1 MAPNHSSTQIIQ
13 TEEEFK
19 QFVENFYQD
28 KKKPKSF
35 GICRAELSRIDTK
48 PDLKK
53 VLSVNFPLINFEQN
67 FGSFAVFA
75 TAAKLQTFDGN
86 EVVVDIDAAF
96 VMRAFCLFYPFI
108 IKELESY
115 EDTKQGEVVL
125 QKFKNL
131 CEKFSTDPYSI
142 KTADVLFTD
151 SKIHRHIGKK
161 HQNIQVVFELLRHI
175 SDIYKGENEFYKFQL
190 VAYFDDLQTQSL
202 QVAYAKLHAL
212 SAGLAPLRSLNL
224 DGIFGLLPNLAW
236 CGNKPYELQYLRDN
250 EISLKM
256 EGEFPC
262 IDFIDKFP
270 RYLMQVL
277 PQADNIRILD
287 SAKTRFGA
295 FLGAGYTQMPG
306 ASYVNFNSGALG
318 ACMNE
323 GRISSS
329 VVVGEG
335 TDIGGG
341 ASILGVLSGG
351 NSTPISIGKNC
362 LLGANSVTG
371 ISLGDGCI
379 VDAGATI
386 LAGSVVK
393 IDKDE
398 ALKIAEINKNF
409 AIQDSGLYKGLILSG
424 LHGIHFRMMTQDSC
438 LVAFRSAR
446 AISLNKDLH

>member
-1 MAPNHSSTQIIQ
+1 MSTSHSLISIIR
-13 TEEEFK
+13 TEADFK
-19 QFVENFYQD
+19 QFVEAFYQD
-28 KKKPKSF
+28 KKQPKSF
-35 GICRAELSRIDTK
+35 GIARAEISRLDSK
-48 PDLKK
+48 
-53 VLSVNFPLINFEQN
+53 SVISINFPFLNFMQN

-75 TAAKLQTFDGN
+75 TAAKLQNFENN
-86 EVVVDIDAAF
+86 EVVIDIDAAF
-96 VMRAFCLFYPFI
+96 VFRALCLFYPFI
-108 IKELESY
+108 EKELSIYDE
-115 EDTKQGEVVL
+115 KHAGENTL

-131 CEKFSTDPYSI
+131 CDKFSTDPYSI

-151 SKIHRHIGKK
+151 SKIHRHIGEK
-161 HQNIQVVFELLRHI
+161 HKNIQIIFELLRHV

-190 VAYFDDLQTQSL
+190 VAYFDDLQTKSL
-202 QVAYAKLHAL
+202 QVVYAKLHAL
-212 SAGLAPLRSLNL
+212 SAGFAPLRSLNL

-236 CGNKPYELQYLRDN
+236 SGNKPYELQYLRDN
-250 EISLKM
+250 EVSLKM

-306 ASYVNFNSGALG
+306 ASYVNFNSGTLG

-329 VVVGEG
+329 VIVGEG

-351 NSTPISIGKNC
+351 NTTPISIGKNC

-371 ISLGDGCI
+371 ISLGDSCI
-379 VDAGATI
+379 VDAGTTI

-393 IDKDE
+393 INNEE
-398 ALKIAEINKNF
+398 AQKIKEVNANFEIQSN
-409 AIQDSGLYKGLILSG
+409 GLYKGHMLSG
-424 LHGIHFRMMTQDSC
+424 LNGVHFRFMTQNPC
-438 LVAFRSAR
+438 LIAFRSAR

>member
-1 MAPNHSSTQIIQ
+1 MSPSHSSISIIR
-13 TEEEFK
+13 TEADFK
-19 QFVENFYQD
+19 QFVEAFYQD
-28 KKKPKSF
+28 KKQPKSF
-35 GICRAELSRIDTK
+35 GIARAEISRLDSK
-48 PDLKK
+48 
-53 VLSVNFPLINFEQN
+53 SVISINFPFLNFMQN

-75 TAAKLQTFDGN
+75 TAAKLQNFENN
-86 EVVVDIDAAF
+86 EVVIDTDAAF
-96 VMRAFCLFYPFI
+96 VFRALCLFYPFI
-108 IKELESY
+108 EKELSIYDE
-115 EDTKQGEVVL
+115 KHAGENTL

-131 CEKFSTDPYSI
+131 CDKFSTDPYSI

-151 SKIHRHIGKK
+151 SKIHRHIGEK
-161 HQNIQVVFELLRHI
+161 HKNIQIIFELLRHV

-190 VAYFDDLQTQSL
+190 VAYFDDLQTKSL

-212 SAGLAPLRSLNL
+212 SAGFAPLRSLNL

-236 CGNKPYELQYLRDN
+236 SGNKPYELQYLRDN
-250 EISLKM
+250 EVSLKM

-306 ASYVNFNSGALG
+306 ASYVNFNSGTLG

-329 VVVGEG
+329 VIVGEG

-351 NSTPISIGKNC
+351 NTTPISIGKNC

-371 ISLGDGCI
+371 ISLGDSCI
-379 VDAGATI
+379 VDAGTTI

-393 IDKDE
+393 IDNEE
-398 ALKIAEINKNF
+398 AQKIKEVNAGFEIQSN
-409 AIQDSGLYKGLILSG
+409 GLYKGLMLSG
-424 LHGIHFRMMTQDSC
+424 LNGVHFRFMTQNPC
-438 LVAFRSAR
+438 LIAFRSAR

>member
-1 MAPNHSSTQIIQ
+1 MSPSHSSISIIR
-13 TEEEFK
+13 TEADFK
-19 QFVENFYQD
+19 QFVEAFYQD
-28 KKKPKSF
+28 KKQPKSF
-35 GICRAELSRIDTK
+35 GIARAEISRLDSK
-48 PDLKK
+48 
-53 VLSVNFPLINFEQN
+53 SVISINFPFLNFMQN

-75 TAAKLQTFDGN
+75 TAAKLQNFENN
-86 EVVVDIDAAF
+86 EVVIDIDAAF
-96 VMRAFCLFYPFI
+96 VFRALCLFYPFI
-108 IKELESY
+108 EKELSIYDE
-115 EDTKQGEVVL
+115 KHAGENTL

-131 CEKFSTDPYSI
+131 CDKFSTDPYSI

-151 SKIHRHIGKK
+151 SKIHRHIGEK
-161 HQNIQVVFELLRHI
+161 HKNIQIIFELLRHV

-190 VAYFDDLQTQSL
+190 VAYFDDLQTKSL
-202 QVAYAKLHAL
+202 QVVYAKLHAL
-212 SAGLAPLRSLNL
+212 SAGFAPLRSLNL

-236 CGNKPYELQYLRDN
+236 SGNKPYELQYLRDN
-250 EISLKM
+250 EVSLKM

-306 ASYVNFNSGALG
+306 ASYVNFNSGTLG

-329 VVVGEG
+329 VIVGEG

-351 NSTPISIGKNC
+351 NTTPISIGKNC

-371 ISLGDGCI
+371 ISLGDSCI
-379 VDAGATI
+379 VDAGTTI

-393 IDKDE
+393 IDNEE
-398 ALKIAEINKNF
+398 AQKIKEVNANFEIQSN
-409 AIQDSGLYKGLILSG
+409 GLYKGHMLSG
-424 LHGIHFRMMTQDSC
+424 LNGVHFRFMTQNPC
-438 LVAFRSAR
+438 LIAFRSAR

>member
-1 MAPNHSSTQIIQ
+1 MSPSLSSLSIIR
-13 TEEEFK
+13 TEAEFK
-19 QFVENFYQD
+19 QFVEAFYQD
-28 KKKPKSF
+28 KKQPKSF
-35 GICRAELSRIDTK
+35 GIARAEISRLDSK
-48 PDLKK
+48 
-53 VLSVNFPLINFEQN
+53 SVISINFPFLNFMQN

-75 TAAKLQTFDGN
+75 TAAKLQNFENN

-96 VMRAFCLFYPFI
+96 VFRALCLFYPFI
-108 IKELESY
+108 EKELSIYDE
-115 EDTKQGEVVL
+115 KHAGENTL

-131 CEKFSTDPYSI
+131 CDKFSTDPYSI

-151 SKIHRHIGKK
+151 SKIHRHIGEK
-161 HQNIQVVFELLRHI
+161 HKNIQIIFELLRHV

-190 VAYFDDLQTQSL
+190 VAYFDDLQTKSL

-212 SAGLAPLRSLNL
+212 SAGFAPLRSLNL

-236 CGNKPYELQYLRDN
+236 SGNKPYELQYLRNN
-250 EISLKM
+250 EVSLKM

-306 ASYVNFNSGALG
+306 ASYVNFNSGTLG

-329 VVVGEG
+329 VIVGEG

-351 NSTPISIGKNC
+351 NTTPISIGKNC

-371 ISLGDGCI
+371 ISLGDSCI
-379 VDAGATI
+379 VDAGTTI

-393 IDKDE
+393 IDNEE
-398 ALKIAEINKNF
+398 AQKIKEVNANFEIQSN
-409 AIQDSGLYKGLILSG
+409 GLYKGLMLSG
-424 LHGIHFRMMTQDSC
+424 LNGVHFRFMTQNPC
-438 LVAFRSAR
+438 LIAFRSAR

>member
-1 MAPNHSSTQIIQ
+1 MSPSHSSISIIR
-13 TEEEFK
+13 TEADFK
-19 QFVENFYQD
+19 QFVEAFYQD
-28 KKKPKSF
+28 KKQPKSF
-35 GICRAELSRIDTK
+35 GIARAEISRLDSK
-48 PDLKK
+48 
-53 VLSVNFPLINFEQN
+53 SVISINFPFLNFMQN

-75 TAAKLQTFDGN
+75 TAAKLQNFENN

-96 VMRAFCLFYPFI
+96 VFRALCLFYPFI
-108 IKELESY
+108 EKELSIYDE
-115 EDTKQGEVVL
+115 KHAGENTL

-131 CEKFSTDPYSI
+131 CDKFSTDPYSI

-151 SKIHRHIGKK
+151 SKIHRHIGEK
-161 HQNIQVVFELLRHI
+161 HKNIQIIFELLRHV

-190 VAYFDDLQTQSL
+190 VAYFDDLQTKSL

-212 SAGLAPLRSLNL
+212 SAGFAPLRSLNL

-236 CGNKPYELQYLRDN
+236 SGNKPYELQYLRDN
-250 EISLKM
+250 EVSLKM

-306 ASYVNFNSGALG
+306 ASYVNFNSGTLG

-329 VVVGEG
+329 VIVGEG

-351 NSTPISIGKNC
+351 NTTPISIGKNC

-371 ISLGDGCI
+371 ISLGDSCI
-379 VDAGATI
+379 VDAGTTI

-393 IDKDE
+393 IDNEE
-398 ALKIAEINKNF
+398 AQKIKEVNANFEIQSN
-409 AIQDSGLYKGLILSG
+409 GLYKGLMLSG
-424 LHGIHFRMMTQDSC
+424 LNGVHFRFMTQNPC
-438 LVAFRSAR
+438 LIAFRSAR

>member
-1 MAPNHSSTQIIQ
+1 MESQQSLISIIK
-13 TEEEFK
+13 TEEEFSR
-19 QFVENFYQD
+19 FVENFYQD

-35 GICRAELSRIDTK
+35 GICRAELSHINSK
-48 PDLKK
+48 Q
-53 VLSVNFPLINFEQN
+53 VLSVNFPVLNFEQN

-75 TAAKLQTFDGN
+75 IAAKLQQFDNN
-86 EVVVDIDAAF
+86 EIIVDIDAAF

-108 IKELESY
+108 VKELELY
-115 EDTKQGEVVL
+115 KEKDGEVVL

-131 CEKFSTDPYSI
+131 CEKFSTDHYSI

-151 SKIHRHIGKK
+151 NKVHRYIGTK
-161 HQNIQVVFELLRHI
+161 HKNIQIVFELLRHI

-202 QVAYAKLHAL
+202 HVAYAKLHAL

-236 CGNKPYELQYLRDN
+236 SGNKPYELQYLRDN

-306 ASYVNFNSGALG
+306 ASYVNFNSGTLG

-329 VVVGEG
+329 VIIGDG

-351 NSTPISIGKNC
+351 NTIPISIGRNC

-379 VDAGATI
+379 VDAGTTI
-386 LAGSVVK
+386 LSGSIVK
-393 IDKDE
+393 IDKSE
-398 ALKIAEINKNF
+398 ALKIAEINKDF
-409 AIQDSGLYKGLILSG
+409 VIQDSGLYKGRILSG
-424 LHGIHFRMMTQDSC
+424 LHGVHFRLMTQDSC
-438 LVAFRSAR
+438 LVAFRSSR
-446 AISLNKDLH
+446 SIGLNKDLH

>member
-1 MAPNHSSTQIIQ
+1 MSPSHSSISIIR
-13 TEEEFK
+13 TEADFK
-19 QFVENFYQD
+19 QFVEAFYQD
-28 KKKPKSF
+28 KKQPKSF
-35 GICRAELSRIDTK
+35 GIARAEISRLDSK
-48 PDLKK
+48 
-53 VLSVNFPLINFEQN
+53 SVISINFPFLNFMQN

-75 TAAKLQTFDGN
+75 TAAKLQNFENN
-86 EVVVDIDAAF
+86 EVVIDIDAAF
-96 VMRAFCLFYPFI
+96 VFRALCLFYPFI
-108 IKELESY
+108 EKELSFYDE
-115 EDTKQGEVVL
+115 KHAGENTL

-131 CEKFSTDPYSI
+131 CDKFSTDPYSI

-151 SKIHRHIGKK
+151 SKIHRHIGEK
-161 HQNIQVVFELLRHI
+161 HKNIQIIFELLRHV

-190 VAYFDDLQTQSL
+190 VAYFDDLQTKSL

-212 SAGLAPLRSLNL
+212 SAGFAPLRSLNL

-236 CGNKPYELQYLRDN
+236 SGNKPYELQYLRDN
-250 EISLKM
+250 EVSLKM

-306 ASYVNFNSGALG
+306 ASYVNFNSGTLG

-329 VVVGEG
+329 VIVGEG

-351 NSTPISIGKNC
+351 NTTPISIGKNC

-371 ISLGDGCI
+371 ISLGDSCI
-379 VDAGATI
+379 VDAGTTI

-393 IDKDE
+393 INNEE
-398 ALKIAEINKNF
+398 AQKIKEVNANFEIQSN
-409 AIQDSGLYKGLILSG
+409 GLYKGHMLSG
-424 LHGIHFRMMTQDSC
+424 LNGVHFRFMTQNPC
-438 LVAFRSAR
+438 LIAFRSAR

>member
-1 MAPNHSSTQIIQ
+1 MSPSHSSISIIR
-13 TEEEFK
+13 TEADFK
-19 QFVENFYQD
+19 QFVEAFYQD
-28 KKKPKSF
+28 KKQPKSF
-35 GICRAELSRIDTK
+35 GIARAEISRLDSK
-48 PDLKK
+48 
-53 VLSVNFPLINFEQN
+53 SVISINFPFLNFMQN

-75 TAAKLQTFDGN
+75 TAAKLQNFENN
-86 EVVVDIDAAF
+86 EVVIDIDAAF
-96 VMRAFCLFYPFI
+96 VFRALCLFYPFI
-108 IKELESY
+108 EKELSIYDE
-115 EDTKQGEVVL
+115 KHAGENTL

-131 CEKFSTDPYSI
+131 CDKFSTDPYSI

-151 SKIHRHIGKK
+151 SKIHRHIGEK
-161 HQNIQVVFELLRHI
+161 HKNIQIIFELLRHV

-190 VAYFDDLQTQSL
+190 VAYFDDLQTNSL

-212 SAGLAPLRSLNL
+212 SAGFAPLRSLNL

-236 CGNKPYELQYLRDN
+236 SGNKPYELQYLRDN
-250 EISLKM
+250 EVSLKM

-306 ASYVNFNSGALG
+306 ASYVNFNSGTLG

-329 VVVGEG
+329 VIVGEG

-351 NSTPISIGKNC
+351 NTTPISIGKNC

-371 ISLGDGCI
+371 ISLGDSCI
-379 VDAGATI
+379 VDAGTTI

-393 IDKDE
+393 INNEE
-398 ALKIAEINKNF
+398 AQKIKEVNANFEIQSNGPV
-409 AIQDSGLYKGLILSG
+409 SYTHLTLP
-424 LHGIHFRMMTQDSC
+424 TT
-438 LVAFRSAR
+438 
-446 AISLNKDLH
+446 

>member
-1 MAPNHSSTQIIQ
+1 MSPSHSSISIIR
-13 TEEEFK
+13 TEADFK
-19 QFVENFYQD
+19 QFVEAFYQD
-28 KKKPKSF
+28 KKQPKSF
-35 GICRAELSRIDTK
+35 GIARAEISRLDSK
-48 PDLKK
+48 
-53 VLSVNFPLINFEQN
+53 SVISINFPFLNFMQN

-75 TAAKLQTFDGN
+75 TAAKLQNFENN
-86 EVVVDIDAAF
+86 EVVIDIDAAF
-96 VMRAFCLFYPFI
+96 VFRALCLFYPFI
-108 IKELESY
+108 EKDLSIYDEKHA
-115 EDTKQGEVVL
+115 GENTL

-131 CEKFSTDPYSI
+131 CDKFSTDPYSI

-151 SKIHRHIGKK
+151 SKIHRHIGEK
-161 HQNIQVVFELLRHI
+161 HKNIQIIFELLRHV

-190 VAYFDDLQTQSL
+190 VAYFDDLQTKSL

-212 SAGLAPLRSLNL
+212 SAGFAPLRSLNL

-236 CGNKPYELQYLRDN
+236 SGNKPYELQYLRDN
-250 EISLKM
+250 EVSLKM

-306 ASYVNFNSGALG
+306 ASYVNFNSGTLG

-329 VVVGEG
+329 VIVGEG

-351 NSTPISIGKNC
+351 NTTPISIGKNC

-371 ISLGDGCI
+371 ISLGDNCI
-379 VDAGATI
+379 VDAGTTI

-393 IDKDE
+393 INNEE
-398 ALKIAEINKNF
+398 AQKIKEVNANFEIQSN
-409 AIQDSGLYKGLILSG
+409 GLYKGHMLSG
-424 LHGIHFRMMTQDSC
+424 LNGVHFRFMTQNPC
-438 LVAFRSAR
+438 LIAFRSAR

>member
-1 MAPNHSSTQIIQ
+1 MSPSHSLISIIR
-13 TEEEFK
+13 TEADFK
-19 QFVENFYQD
+19 QFVEAFYQD
-28 KKKPKSF
+28 KKQPKSF
-35 GICRAELSRIDTK
+35 GIARAEISRLDSK
-48 PDLKK
+48 
-53 VLSVNFPLINFEQN
+53 SVISINFPFLNFMQN

-75 TAAKLQTFDGN
+75 TAAKLQNFENN
-86 EVVVDIDAAF
+86 EVVIDIDAAF
-96 VMRAFCLFYPFI
+96 VFRALCLFYPFI
-108 IKELESY
+108 EKELSFYDE
-115 EDTKQGEVVL
+115 KHAGENTL

-131 CEKFSTDPYSI
+131 CDKFSTDPYSI

-151 SKIHRHIGKK
+151 SKIHRHIGEK
-161 HQNIQVVFELLRHI
+161 HKNIQIIFELLRHV

-190 VAYFDDLQTQSL
+190 VAYFDDLQTKSL
-202 QVAYAKLHAL
+202 QVVYAKLHAL
-212 SAGLAPLRSLNL
+212 SAGFAPLRSLNL

-236 CGNKPYELQYLRDN
+236 SGNKPYELQYLRNN
-250 EISLKM
+250 EVSLKM

-306 ASYVNFNSGALG
+306 ASYVNFNSGTLG

-329 VVVGEG
+329 VIVGEG

-351 NSTPISIGKNC
+351 NTTPISIGKNC

-371 ISLGDGCI
+371 ISLGDSCI
-379 VDAGATI
+379 VDAGTTI

-393 IDKDE
+393 IDNEE
-398 ALKIAEINKNF
+398 AQKIKEVNANFEIQSN
-409 AIQDSGLYKGLILSG
+409 GLYKGLMLSG
-424 LHGIHFRMMTQDSC
+424 LNGVHFRFMTQNPC
-438 LVAFRSAR
+438 LIAFRSAR

>member
-1 MAPNHSSTQIIQ
+1 MLAKHSSLSIIQ
-13 TEEEFK
+13 TKEDFNL
-19 QFVENFYQD
+19 FVETFYKD

-35 GICRAELSRIDTK
+35 GISRSELSHYDSKHVI
-48 PDLKK
+48 
-53 VLSVNFPLINFEQN
+53 SVNFPVLNFEQN

-75 TAAKLQTFDGN
+75 TAAKLQHFNNN
-86 EVVVDIDAAF
+86 EIVVDIDAAF
-96 VMRAFCLFYPFI
+96 VFRALCLFYPFI
-108 IKELESY
+108 VDELSSY
-115 EDTKQGEVVL
+115 EKQQEGENTL

-151 SKIHRHIGKK
+151 SRIHKYIGRK
-161 HQNIQVVFELLRHI
+161 HKNIQVVFELLRHI

-190 VAYFDDLQTQSL
+190 VAYFEDLQTQSL
-202 QVAYAKLHAL
+202 QVTYAKLHAL
-212 SAGLAPLRSLNL
+212 SAGFAPLRSLNL

-236 CGNKPYELQYLRDN
+236 SGNKPYELQYLRDN

-256 EGEFPC
+256 EGEFPN

-306 ASYVNFNSGALG
+306 ASYVNFNSGSLG

-329 VVVGEG
+329 VIVGEG

-351 NSTPISIGKNC
+351 NTTPISIGKNC

-393 IDKDE
+393 IEKSE
-398 ALKIAEINKNF
+398 ALKLAEINKDF
-409 AIQDSGLYKGLILSG
+409 ALQDNGLYKGAMLSG
-424 LHGIHFRMMTQDSC
+424 LHGLHFRIMTQDSC
-438 LVAFRSAR
+438 LVAFRSVR
-446 AISLNKDLH
+446 SVNLNKALH

>member
-1 MAPNHSSTQIIQ
+1 MSPSHSSISIIR
-13 TEEEFK
+13 TEADFK
-19 QFVENFYQD
+19 QFVEAFYQD
-28 KKKPKSF
+28 KKQPKSF
-35 GICRAELSRIDTK
+35 GIARAEISRLDSK
-48 PDLKK
+48 
-53 VLSVNFPLINFEQN
+53 SVISINFPFLNFMQN

-75 TAAKLQTFDGN
+75 TAAKLQNFENN

-96 VMRAFCLFYPFI
+96 VFRALCLFYPFI
-108 IKELESY
+108 EKEISIYDE
-115 EDTKQGEVVL
+115 KHAGENTL

-131 CEKFSTDPYSI
+131 CDKFSTDPYSI

-151 SKIHRHIGKK
+151 SKIHRHIGEK
-161 HQNIQVVFELLRHI
+161 HKNIQIIFELLRHV

-190 VAYFDDLQTQSL
+190 VAYFDDLQTKSL

-212 SAGLAPLRSLNL
+212 SAGFAPLRSLNL

-236 CGNKPYELQYLRDN
+236 SGNKPYELQYLRNN
-250 EISLKM
+250 EVSLKM

-306 ASYVNFNSGALG
+306 ASYVNFNSGTLG

-329 VVVGEG
+329 VIVGEG

-351 NSTPISIGKNC
+351 NTTPISIGKNC

-371 ISLGDGCI
+371 ISLGDSCI
-379 VDAGATI
+379 VDAGTTI

-393 IDKDE
+393 IDNEE
-398 ALKIAEINKNF
+398 AQKIKEVNANFEIQSN
-409 AIQDSGLYKGLILSG
+409 GLYKGLMLSG
-424 LHGIHFRMMTQDSC
+424 LNGVHFRFMTQNPC
-438 LVAFRSAR
+438 LIAFRSAR

>member
-1 MAPNHSSTQIIQ
+1 MSTSHSLISIIR
-13 TEEEFK
+13 TEADFK
-19 QFVENFYQD
+19 QFVEAFYQD
-28 KKKPKSF
+28 KKQPKSF
-35 GICRAELSRIDTK
+35 GIARAEISRLDSK
-48 PDLKK
+48 
-53 VLSVNFPLINFEQN
+53 SVISINFPFLNFMQN

-75 TAAKLQTFDGN
+75 TAAKLQNFENN

-96 VMRAFCLFYPFI
+96 VFRALCLFYPFI
-108 IKELESY
+108 EKELSIYDE
-115 EDTKQGEVVL
+115 KHAGENTL

-131 CEKFSTDPYSI
+131 CDKFSTDPYSI

-151 SKIHRHIGKK
+151 SKIHRHIGEK
-161 HQNIQVVFELLRHI
+161 HKNIQIIFELLRHV

-190 VAYFDDLQTQSL
+190 VAYFDDLQTKSL

-212 SAGLAPLRSLNL
+212 SAGFAPLRSLNL

-236 CGNKPYELQYLRDN
+236 SGNKPYELQYLRDN
-250 EISLKM
+250 EVSLKM

-306 ASYVNFNSGALG
+306 ASYVNFNSGTLG

-329 VVVGEG
+329 VIVGEG

-351 NSTPISIGKNC
+351 NTTPISIGKNC

-371 ISLGDGCI
+371 ISLGDSCI
-379 VDAGATI
+379 VDAGTTI

-393 IDKDE
+393 IDNEE
-398 ALKIAEINKNF
+398 AQKIKEVNANFEIQSN
-409 AIQDSGLYKGLILSG
+409 GLYKGLMLSG
-424 LHGIHFRMMTQDSC
+424 LNGVHFRFMTQNPC
-438 LVAFRSAR
+438 LIAFRSAR

>member
-1 MAPNHSSTQIIQ
+1 MSPSHSSISIIR
-13 TEEEFK
+13 TEADFK
-19 QFVENFYQD
+19 QFVEAFYQD
-28 KKKPKSF
+28 KKQPKSF
-35 GICRAELSRIDTK
+35 GIARAEISRLDSK
-48 PDLKK
+48 
-53 VLSVNFPLINFEQN
+53 SVISINFPFLNFMQN

-75 TAAKLQTFDGN
+75 TAAKLQNFENN
-86 EVVVDIDAAF
+86 EVVIDIDAAF
-96 VMRAFCLFYPFI
+96 VFRALCLFYPFI
-108 IKELESY
+108 EKELSIYDE
-115 EDTKQGEVVL
+115 KHAGENTL

-131 CEKFSTDPYSI
+131 CDKFSTDPYSI

-151 SKIHRHIGKK
+151 SKIHRHIGEK
-161 HQNIQVVFELLRHI
+161 HKNIQIIFELLRHV

-190 VAYFDDLQTQSL
+190 VAYFDDLQTKSL

-212 SAGLAPLRSLNL
+212 SAGFAPLRSLNL

-236 CGNKPYELQYLRDN
+236 SGNKPYELQYLRDN
-250 EISLKM
+250 EVSLKM

-306 ASYVNFNSGALG
+306 ASYVNFNSGTLG

-329 VVVGEG
+329 VIVGEG

-351 NSTPISIGKNC
+351 NTTPISIGKNC

-371 ISLGDGCI
+371 ISLGDSCI
-379 VDAGATI
+379 VDAGTTI

-393 IDKDE
+393 INNEE
-398 ALKIAEINKNF
+398 AQKIKEVNANFEIQSN
-409 AIQDSGLYKGLILSG
+409 GLYKGHMLSG
-424 LHGIHFRMMTQDSC
+424 LNGVHFRFMTQNPC
-438 LVAFRSAR
+438 LIAFRSAG

>member
-1 MAPNHSSTQIIQ
+1 MSPSHSSISIIR
-13 TEEEFK
+13 TEADFK
-19 QFVENFYQD
+19 QFVEAFYQD
-28 KKKPKSF
+28 KKQPKSF
-35 GICRAELSRIDTK
+35 GIARAELSRLDSKNVI
-48 PDLKK
+48 
-53 VLSVNFPLINFEQN
+53 SINFPFLNFMQN

-75 TAAKLQTFDGN
+75 TAAKLQNFENN

-96 VMRAFCLFYPFI
+96 VFRALCLFYPFI
-108 IKELESY
+108 EKELSIYDE
-115 EDTKQGEVVL
+115 KHAGENTL
-125 QKFKNL
+125 QKFKNF
-131 CEKFSTDPYSI
+131 CDKFSTDPYSI

-151 SKIHRHIGKK
+151 SKIHRHIGEK
-161 HQNIQVVFELLRHI
+161 HKNIQIIFELLRHV

-190 VAYFDDLQTQSL
+190 VAYFDDLQTNSL

-212 SAGLAPLRSLNL
+212 SAGFAPLRSLNL

-236 CGNKPYELQYLRDN
+236 SGNKPYELQYLRDN
-250 EISLKM
+250 EVSLKM

-306 ASYVNFNSGALG
+306 ASYVNFNSGTLG

-329 VVVGEG
+329 VIVGEG

-351 NSTPISIGKNC
+351 NTTPISIGKNC

-371 ISLGDGCI
+371 ISLGDSCI
-379 VDAGATI
+379 VDAGTTI

-393 IDKDE
+393 INNEE
-398 ALKIAEINKNF
+398 AQKIKEVNANFEIQSN
-409 AIQDSGLYKGLILSG
+409 GLYKGLMLSG
-424 LHGIHFRMMTQDSC
+424 LNGVHFRFMTQNPC
-438 LVAFRSAR
+438 LIAFRSAR

>member
-1 MAPNHSSTQIIQ
+1 MSTSHSLISIIR
-13 TEEEFK
+13 TEADFK
-19 QFVENFYQD
+19 QFVEAFYQD
-28 KKKPKSF
+28 EKQPKSF
-35 GICRAELSRIDTK
+35 GIARAEISRLDSK
-48 PDLKK
+48 
-53 VLSVNFPLINFEQN
+53 SVISINFPFLNFMQN

-75 TAAKLQTFDGN
+75 TAAKLQNFENN

-96 VMRAFCLFYPFI
+96 VFRALCLFYPFI
-108 IKELESY
+108 EKELSIYDE
-115 EDTKQGEVVL
+115 KHAGENTL

-131 CEKFSTDPYSI
+131 CDKFSTDPYSI

-151 SKIHRHIGKK
+151 SKIHRHIGEK
-161 HQNIQVVFELLRHI
+161 HKNIQIIFELLRHV

-190 VAYFDDLQTQSL
+190 VAYFDDLQTKSL

-212 SAGLAPLRSLNL
+212 SAGFAPLRSLNL

-236 CGNKPYELQYLRDN
+236 SGNKPYELQYLRDN
-250 EISLKM
+250 EVSLKM

-306 ASYVNFNSGALG
+306 ASYVNFNSGTLG

-329 VVVGEG
+329 VIVGEG

-351 NSTPISIGKNC
+351 NTTPISIGKNC

-371 ISLGDGCI
+371 ISLGDSCI
-379 VDAGATI
+379 VDAGTTI

-393 IDKDE
+393 IDNEE
-398 ALKIAEINKNF
+398 AQKIKEVNANFEIQNN
-409 AIQDSGLYKGLILSG
+409 GLYKGHMLSG
-424 LHGIHFRMMTQDSC
+424 LNGVHFRFMTQNPC
-438 LVAFRSAR
+438 LIAFRSAR

>member
-1 MAPNHSSTQIIQ
+1 MSPSHSLISIIR
-13 TEEEFK
+13 TEADFK
-19 QFVENFYQD
+19 QFVEAFYQD
-28 KKKPKSF
+28 KKQPKSF
-35 GICRAELSRIDTK
+35 
-48 PDLKK
+48 
-53 VLSVNFPLINFEQN
+53 VNFMQN

-75 TAAKLQTFDGN
+75 TAAKLQNFENN
-86 EVVVDIDAAF
+86 EVVIDIDAAF
-96 VMRAFCLFYPFI
+96 VFRALCLFYPFI
-108 IKELESY
+108 EKELSFYDE
-115 EDTKQGEVVL
+115 KHAGENTL

-131 CEKFSTDPYSI
+131 CDKFSTDPYSI

-151 SKIHRHIGKK
+151 SKIHRHIGEK
-161 HQNIQVVFELLRHI
+161 HKNIQIIFELLRHV

-190 VAYFDDLQTQSL
+190 VAYFDDLQTNSL

-212 SAGLAPLRSLNL
+212 SAGFAPLRSLNL

-236 CGNKPYELQYLRDN
+236 SGNKPYELQYLRNN
-250 EISLKM
+250 EVSLKM

-306 ASYVNFNSGALG
+306 ASYVNFNSGTLG

-329 VVVGEG
+329 VIVGEG

-341 ASILGVLSGG
+341 ASILGVLSGR
-351 NSTPISIGKNC
+351 NTTPISIGKNC

-371 ISLGDGCI
+371 ISLGDSCI
-379 VDAGATI
+379 VDAGTTI

-393 IDKDE
+393 INNEE
-398 ALKIAEINKNF
+398 AQKIKEVNANFEIQSN
-409 AIQDSGLYKGLILSG
+409 GLYKGLMLSG
-424 LHGIHFRMMTQDSC
+424 LNGVHFRFMTQNPC
-438 LVAFRSAR
+438 LIAFRSAR

>member
-1 MAPNHSSTQIIQ
+1 MSPSHSSISIIR
-13 TEEEFK
+13 TEADFK
-19 QFVENFYQD
+19 QFVEAFYQD
-28 KKKPKSF
+28 KKQPKSF
-35 GICRAELSRIDTK
+35 GIARAEISRLDSK
-48 PDLKK
+48 
-53 VLSVNFPLINFEQN
+53 SVISINFPFLNFMQN

-75 TAAKLQTFDGN
+75 TAAKLQNFENN

-96 VMRAFCLFYPFI
+96 VFRALCLFYPFI
-108 IKELESY
+108 EKELSIYDE
-115 EDTKQGEVVL
+115 KHAGENTL

-131 CEKFSTDPYSI
+131 CDKFSTDPYSI

-151 SKIHRHIGKK
+151 SKIHRHIGEK
-161 HQNIQVVFELLRHI
+161 HKNIQIIFELLRHV

-190 VAYFDDLQTQSL
+190 VAYFDDLQTKSL

-212 SAGLAPLRSLNL
+212 SAGFAPLRSLNL

-236 CGNKPYELQYLRDN
+236 SGNKPYELQYLRNN
-250 EISLKM
+250 EVSLKM
-256 EGEFPC
+256 ESEFPC

-306 ASYVNFNSGALG
+306 ASYVNFNSGTLG

-329 VVVGEG
+329 VIVGEG

-351 NSTPISIGKNC
+351 NTTPISIGKNC

-371 ISLGDGCI
+371 ISLGDSCI
-379 VDAGATI
+379 VDAGTTI

-393 IDKDE
+393 IDNEE
-398 ALKIAEINKNF
+398 AQKIKEVNANFEIQSN
-409 AIQDSGLYKGLILSG
+409 GLYKGLMLSG
-424 LHGIHFRMMTQDSC
+424 LNGVHFRFMTQNPC
-438 LVAFRSAR
+438 LIAFRSAR

>member
-1 MAPNHSSTQIIQ
+1 MSPHHASIPIIQ
-13 TEEEFK
+13 TGEEFK
-19 QFVENFYQD
+19 YFVESFYQD

-35 GICRAELSRIDTK
+35 GICRAELSRSVSK
-48 PDLKK
+48 Q
-53 VLSVNFPLINFEQN
+53 VLSVNFPVLNFEQS

-75 TAAKLQTFDGN
+75 TAARLQQIEGN
-86 EVVVDIDAAF
+86 ELIVDINAAF
-96 VMRAFCLFYPFI
+96 VFRAFCLFYPFI
-108 IKELESY
+108 VEELELY
-115 EDTKQGEVVL
+115 EAKESEEIL
-125 QKFKNL
+125 QNFKNL

-151 SKIHRHIGKK
+151 SKVHKHIGTK
-161 HQNIQVVFELLRHI
+161 HKNIQVVFELLRHI

-190 VAYFDDLQTQSL
+190 VAYFDDTQTQSL

-212 SAGLAPLRSLNL
+212 SAGFAPLRSLNL

-236 CGNKPYELQYLRDN
+236 SGNKPYELQYLRDN

-256 EGEFPC
+256 EGEFPN

-306 ASYVNFNSGALG
+306 ASYVNFNSGSLG

-329 VVVGEG
+329 VIVGEG

-351 NSTPISIGKNC
+351 NTTPISIGKNC
-362 LLGANSVTG
+362 LLGANSITG

-379 VDAGATI
+379 VDAGTTI

-393 IDKDE
+393 IAKDE
-398 ALKIAEINKNF
+398 ALKIAEVNKDF
-409 AIQDSGLYKGLILSG
+409 AVQDGGLYKGVMLSG
-424 LHGIHFRMMTQDSC
+424 LHGVHFRVMTQDSC
-438 LVAFRSAR
+438 LVAFRSSR
-446 AISLNKDLH
+446 TVNLNKALH

>member
-1 MAPNHSSTQIIQ
+1 MSPSHSSISIIR
-13 TEEEFK
+13 TEADFK
-19 QFVENFYQD
+19 QFVEAFYQD
-28 KKKPKSF
+28 KKQPKSF
-35 GICRAELSRIDTK
+35 GIARAEISRLDSK
-48 PDLKK
+48 
-53 VLSVNFPLINFEQN
+53 SVISINFPFLNFMQN

-75 TAAKLQTFDGN
+75 TAAKLQNFENN
-86 EVVVDIDAAF
+86 EVVIDIDAAF
-96 VMRAFCLFYPFI
+96 VFRALCLFYPFI
-108 IKELESY
+108 EKELSIYDE
-115 EDTKQGEVVL
+115 KHAGENTL

-131 CEKFSTDPYSI
+131 CDKFSTDPYSI

-151 SKIHRHIGKK
+151 SKIHRHIGEK
-161 HQNIQVVFELLRHI
+161 HKNIQIIFELLRHV

-190 VAYFDDLQTQSL
+190 VAYFDDLQTKSL

-212 SAGLAPLRSLNL
+212 SAGFAPLRSLNL

-236 CGNKPYELQYLRDN
+236 SGNKPYELQYLRDN
-250 EISLKM
+250 EVSLKM

-306 ASYVNFNSGALG
+306 ASYVNFNSGTLG

-329 VVVGEG
+329 VIVGEG

-351 NSTPISIGKNC
+351 NTTPISIGKNC

-371 ISLGDGCI
+371 ISLGDSCI
-379 VDAGATI
+379 VDAGTTI

-393 IDKDE
+393 INNEE
-398 ALKIAEINKNF
+398 AQKIKEVNANFEIQSN
-409 AIQDSGLYKGLILSG
+409 GLYKGLMLSG
-424 LHGIHFRMMTQDSC
+424 LNGVHFRFMTQNPC
-438 LVAFRSAR
+438 LIAFRSAR

>member
-1 MAPNHSSTQIIQ
+1 MSPSHSSISIIR
-13 TEEEFK
+13 TEADFK
-19 QFVENFYQD
+19 QFVEAFYQD
-28 KKKPKSF
+28 KKQPKSF
-35 GICRAELSRIDTK
+35 GIARAEISRLDSK
-48 PDLKK
+48 
-53 VLSVNFPLINFEQN
+53 SVISINFPFLNFMQN

-75 TAAKLQTFDGN
+75 TAAKLQNFENN
-86 EVVVDIDAAF
+86 EVVIDIDAAF
-96 VMRAFCLFYPFI
+96 VFRALCLFYPFI
-108 IKELESY
+108 EKELSIYDE
-115 EDTKQGEVVL
+115 KHAGENTL

-131 CEKFSTDPYSI
+131 CDKFSTDPYSI

-151 SKIHRHIGKK
+151 SKIHRHIGEK
-161 HQNIQVVFELLRHI
+161 HKNIQIIFELLRHV

-190 VAYFDDLQTQSL
+190 VAYFDDLQTKSL

-212 SAGLAPLRSLNL
+212 SAGFAPLRSLNL

-236 CGNKPYELQYLRDN
+236 SGNKPYELQYLRDN
-250 EISLKM
+250 EVSLKM

-306 ASYVNFNSGALG
+306 ASYVNFNSGTLG

-329 VVVGEG
+329 VIVGEG

-351 NSTPISIGKNC
+351 NTTPISIGKNC

-371 ISLGDGCI
+371 ISLGDSCI
-379 VDAGATI
+379 VDAGTTI

-393 IDKDE
+393 INNEE
-398 ALKIAEINKNF
+398 AQKIKEVNANFEIQSN
-409 AIQDSGLYKGLILSG
+409 GLYKGHMLSG
-424 LHGIHFRMMTQDSC
+424 LNGVHFRFMTQNPC
-438 LVAFRSAR
+438 LIAFRSAR

>member
-1 MAPNHSSTQIIQ
+1 MSPSHSSISIIR
-13 TEEEFK
+13 TEADFK
-19 QFVENFYQD
+19 QFVEAFYQD
-28 KKKPKSF
+28 KKQPKSF
-35 GICRAELSRIDTK
+35 GIARAEISRLDSKSVI
-48 PDLKK
+48 
-53 VLSVNFPLINFEQN
+53 SVNFPFLNFMQN

-75 TAAKLQTFDGN
+75 TAAKLQNFENN
-86 EVVVDIDAAF
+86 EVVIDIDAAF
-96 VMRAFCLFYPFI
+96 VFRALCLFYPFI
-108 IKELESY
+108 EKELSIYDE
-115 EDTKQGEVVL
+115 KHAGENTL

-131 CEKFSTDPYSI
+131 CDKFSTDPYSI

-151 SKIHRHIGKK
+151 SKIHRHIGEK
-161 HQNIQVVFELLRHI
+161 HKNIQIIFELLRHV

-190 VAYFDDLQTQSL
+190 VAYFDDLQTKSL

-212 SAGLAPLRSLNL
+212 SAGFAPLRSLNL

-236 CGNKPYELQYLRDN
+236 SGNKPYELQYLRDN
-250 EISLKM
+250 EVSLKM

-306 ASYVNFNSGALG
+306 ASYVNFNSGTLG

-329 VVVGEG
+329 VIVGEG

-351 NSTPISIGKNC
+351 NTTPISIGKNC

-371 ISLGDGCI
+371 ISLGDSCI
-379 VDAGATI
+379 VDAGTTI

-393 IDKDE
+393 INNEE
-398 ALKIAEINKNF
+398 AQKIKEVNANFEIQSN
-409 AIQDSGLYKGLILSG
+409 GLYKGLMLSG
-424 LHGIHFRMMTQDSC
+424 LNGVHFRFMTQNPC
-438 LVAFRSAR
+438 LIAFRSAR

>member
-1 MAPNHSSTQIIQ
+1 MSPSHSLISIIR
-13 TEEEFK
+13 TEADFK
-19 QFVENFYQD
+19 QFVEAFYQD
-28 KKKPKSF
+28 KKQPKSF
-35 GICRAELSRIDTK
+35 GIARAEISRLDSK
-48 PDLKK
+48 
-53 VLSVNFPLINFEQN
+53 SVISINFPFLNFMQN

-75 TAAKLQTFDGN
+75 TAAKLQNFENN
-86 EVVVDIDAAF
+86 EVVIDIDAAF
-96 VMRAFCLFYPFI
+96 VFRALCLFYPFI
-108 IKELESY
+108 EKELSIYDE
-115 EDTKQGEVVL
+115 KHAGENTL

-131 CEKFSTDPYSI
+131 CDKFSTDPYSI

-151 SKIHRHIGKK
+151 SKIHRHIGEK
-161 HQNIQVVFELLRHI
+161 HKNIQIIFELLRHV

-190 VAYFDDLQTQSL
+190 VAYFDDLQTKSL
-202 QVAYAKLHAL
+202 QVVYAKLHAL
-212 SAGLAPLRSLNL
+212 SAGFAPLRSLNL

-236 CGNKPYELQYLRDN
+236 SGNKPYELQYLRNN
-250 EISLKM
+250 EVSLKM

-306 ASYVNFNSGALG
+306 ASYVNFNSGTLG

-329 VVVGEG
+329 VIVGEG

-351 NSTPISIGKNC
+351 NTTPISIGKNC

-371 ISLGDGCI
+371 ISLGDSCI
-379 VDAGATI
+379 VDAGTTI

-393 IDKDE
+393 IDNEE
-398 ALKIAEINKNF
+398 AQKIKEVNANFEIQSN
-409 AIQDSGLYKGLILSG
+409 GLYKGHMLSG
-424 LHGIHFRMMTQDSC
+424 LNGVHFRFMTQNPC
-438 LVAFRSAR
+438 LIAFRSAR

>member
-1 MAPNHSSTQIIQ
+1 MAPHYSSISIIQ

-19 QFVENFYQD
+19 HFVDEFYQD

-35 GICRAELSRIDTK
+35 GVCRAELSRIESN
-48 PDLKK
+48 K
-53 VLSVNFPLINFEQN
+53 VVSVNFPLLNFEQN

-75 TAAKLQTFDGN
+75 TAARLQSFESN
-86 EVVVDIDAAF
+86 EIVVDIDSAF
-96 VMRAFCLFYPFI
+96 VLRALCLFYPFI
-108 IKELESY
+108 TKELIAY
-115 EDTKQGEVVL
+115 EPIDRGETIL
-125 QKFKNL
+125 HGFKNL

-151 SKIHRHIGKK
+151 SAIHQYIGAK
-161 HQNIQVVFELLRHI
+161 HKNIQVVFELLRHI
-175 SDIYKGENEFYKFQL
+175 SSIYKGENECYKFQL

-212 SAGLAPLRSLNL
+212 SAGLTPLRSLNL

-236 CGNKPYELQYLRDN
+236 SGNKPYELQYLRDN

-277 PQADNIRILD
+277 PQVDNIRILD
-287 SAKTRFGA
+287 SSKTRFGA

-351 NSTPISIGKNC
+351 NTTPISIGKNC

-371 ISLGDGCI
+371 ISLGDSCI
-379 VDAGATI
+379 VDAGTTI

-393 IDKDE
+393 INHDE
-398 ALKIAEINKNF
+398 AQKIAAINQNF
-409 AIQDSGLYKGLILSG
+409 VVQDNGLYKGYMLSG
-424 LHGIHFRMMTQDSC
+424 LHGVHFRFMTQNPC
-438 LVAFRSAR
+438 LIAFRSKR
-446 AISLNKDLH
+446 SINLNKDLH

>member
-1 MAPNHSSTQIIQ
+1 MSPSHSSISIIR
-13 TEEEFK
+13 TEADFK
-19 QFVENFYQD
+19 QFVEAFYQD
-28 KKKPKSF
+28 KKQPKSF
-35 GICRAELSRIDTK
+35 GIARAEISRLDSK
-48 PDLKK
+48 
-53 VLSVNFPLINFEQN
+53 SVISINFPFLNFMQN

-75 TAAKLQTFDGN
+75 TAAKLQNFENN
-86 EVVVDIDAAF
+86 EVVIDIDAAF
-96 VMRAFCLFYPFI
+96 VFRALCLFYPFI
-108 IKELESY
+108 EKELLSY
-115 EDTKQGEVVL
+115 DEKHAGENTL

-131 CEKFSTDPYSI
+131 CDKFSTDPYSI

-151 SKIHRHIGKK
+151 SKVHRHIGEK
-161 HQNIQVVFELLRHI
+161 HKNIQIIFELLRHV

-190 VAYFDDLQTQSL
+190 VAYFDDLQTNSL

-212 SAGLAPLRSLNL
+212 SAGFAPLRSLNL

-236 CGNKPYELQYLRDN
+236 NGNKPYELQYLRDN
-250 EISLKM
+250 EVSLKM

-306 ASYVNFNSGALG
+306 ASYVNFNSGTLG

-329 VVVGEG
+329 VIVGEG

-351 NSTPISIGKNC
+351 NTTPISIGKNC

-371 ISLGDGCI
+371 ISLGDSCI
-379 VDAGATI
+379 VDAGTTI

-393 IDKDE
+393 IDNEE
-398 ALKIAEINKNF
+398 AQKIKEVNAGFEIQSN
-409 AIQDSGLYKGLILSG
+409 GLYKGHMLSG
-424 LHGIHFRMMTQDSC
+424 LNGVHFRFMTQNPC
-438 LVAFRSAR
+438 LIAFRSAR

>member
-1 MAPNHSSTQIIQ
+1 MSPSHSSISIIR
-13 TEEEFK
+13 TEADFK
-19 QFVENFYQD
+19 QFVEAFYQD
-28 KKKPKSF
+28 KKQPKSF
-35 GICRAELSRIDTK
+35 GIARAEISRLDSK
-48 PDLKK
+48 
-53 VLSVNFPLINFEQN
+53 SVISINFPFLNFMQN

-75 TAAKLQTFDGN
+75 TAAKLQNFENN
-86 EVVVDIDAAF
+86 EVVIDIDAAF
-96 VMRAFCLFYPFI
+96 VFRALCLFYPFI
-108 IKELESY
+108 EKELSIYDE
-115 EDTKQGEVVL
+115 KHAGENTL

-131 CEKFSTDPYSI
+131 CDKFSTDPYSI

-151 SKIHRHIGKK
+151 SKIHRHIGEK
-161 HQNIQVVFELLRHI
+161 HKNIQIIFELLRHV

-190 VAYFDDLQTQSL
+190 VAYFDDLQTKSL

-212 SAGLAPLRSLNL
+212 SAGFAPLRSLNL

-236 CGNKPYELQYLRDN
+236 SGNKPYELQYLRNN
-250 EISLKM
+250 EVSLKM

-306 ASYVNFNSGALG
+306 ASYVNFNSGTLG

-329 VVVGEG
+329 VIVGEG

-351 NSTPISIGKNC
+351 NTTPISIGKNC

-371 ISLGDGCI
+371 ISLGDSCI
-379 VDAGATI
+379 VDAGTTI

-393 IDKDE
+393 INNEE
-398 ALKIAEINKNF
+398 AQKIKEVNAGFEIQSN
-409 AIQDSGLYKGLILSG
+409 GLYKGLMLSG
-424 LHGIHFRMMTQDSC
+424 LNGVHFRFMTQNPC
-438 LVAFRSAR
+438 LIAFRSAR

>member
-1 MAPNHSSTQIIQ
+1 MSTSHSLISIIR
-13 TEEEFK
+13 TEADFK
-19 QFVENFYQD
+19 QFVEAFYQD
-28 KKKPKSF
+28 KKQPKSF
-35 GICRAELSRIDTK
+35 GIARAEISRLDSK
-48 PDLKK
+48 
-53 VLSVNFPLINFEQN
+53 SVISINFPFLNFMQN

-75 TAAKLQTFDGN
+75 TAAKLQNFENN
-86 EVVVDIDAAF
+86 EVVIDIDAAF
-96 VMRAFCLFYPFI
+96 VFRALCLFYPFI
-108 IKELESY
+108 EKELSIYDE
-115 EDTKQGEVVL
+115 KHAGENTL

-131 CEKFSTDPYSI
+131 CDKFSTDPYSI

-151 SKIHRHIGKK
+151 SKIHRHIGEK
-161 HQNIQVVFELLRHI
+161 HKNIQIIFELLRHV

-190 VAYFDDLQTQSL
+190 VAYFDDLQTKSL
-202 QVAYAKLHAL
+202 QVVYAKLHAL
-212 SAGLAPLRSLNL
+212 SAGFAPLRSLNL

-236 CGNKPYELQYLRDN
+236 IGNKPYELQYLRDN
-250 EISLKM
+250 EVSLKM

-306 ASYVNFNSGALG
+306 ASYVNFNSGTLG

-329 VVVGEG
+329 VIVGEG

-351 NSTPISIGKNC
+351 NTTPISIGKNC

-371 ISLGDGCI
+371 ISLGDSCI
-379 VDAGATI
+379 VDAGTTI

-393 IDKDE
+393 INNEE
-398 ALKIAEINKNF
+398 AQKIKEVNANFEIQSN
-409 AIQDSGLYKGLILSG
+409 GLYKGHMLSG
-424 LHGIHFRMMTQDSC
+424 LNGVHFRFMTQNPC
-438 LVAFRSAR
+438 LIAFRSAR

>member
-1 MAPNHSSTQIIQ
+1 MSTSHSLISIIR
-13 TEEEFK
+13 TEADFK
-19 QFVENFYQD
+19 QFVEAFYQD
-28 KKKPKSF
+28 KKQPKSF
-35 GICRAELSRIDTK
+35 GIARAEISRLDSK
-48 PDLKK
+48 
-53 VLSVNFPLINFEQN
+53 SVISINFPFLNFMQN

-75 TAAKLQTFDGN
+75 TAAKLQNFENN

-96 VMRAFCLFYPFI
+96 VFRALCLFYPFI
-108 IKELESY
+108 EKELSIYDE
-115 EDTKQGEVVL
+115 KHAGENTL

-131 CEKFSTDPYSI
+131 CDKFSTDPYSI

-151 SKIHRHIGKK
+151 SKIHRHIGEK
-161 HQNIQVVFELLRHI
+161 HKNIQIIFELLRHV

-190 VAYFDDLQTQSL
+190 VAYFDDLQTKSL

-212 SAGLAPLRSLNL
+212 SAGFAPLRSLNL

-236 CGNKPYELQYLRDN
+236 SGNKPYELQYLRDN
-250 EISLKM
+250 EVSLKM

-306 ASYVNFNSGALG
+306 ASYVNFNSGTLG

-329 VVVGEG
+329 VIVGEG

-351 NSTPISIGKNC
+351 NTTPINIGKNC

-371 ISLGDGCI
+371 ISLGDSCI
-379 VDAGATI
+379 VDAGTTI

-393 IDKDE
+393 INNEE
-398 ALKIAEINKNF
+398 AQKIKEVNANFEIQSN
-409 AIQDSGLYKGLILSG
+409 GLYKGHMLSG
-424 LHGIHFRMMTQDSC
+424 LNGVHFRFMTQNPC
-438 LVAFRSAR
+438 LIAFRSAR

>member
-1 MAPNHSSTQIIQ
+1 MSTSHSLISIIR
-13 TEEEFK
+13 TEADFK
-19 QFVENFYQD
+19 QFVEAFYQD
-28 KKKPKSF
+28 KKQPKSF
-35 GICRAELSRIDTK
+35 GIARAEISRLDSK
-48 PDLKK
+48 
-53 VLSVNFPLINFEQN
+53 SVISINFPFLNFMQN

-75 TAAKLQTFDGN
+75 TAAKLQNFENN
-86 EVVVDIDAAF
+86 EVVIDIDAAF
-96 VMRAFCLFYPFI
+96 VFRALCLFYPFI
-108 IKELESY
+108 EKELSIYDE
-115 EDTKQGEVVL
+115 KHAGENTL

-131 CEKFSTDPYSI
+131 CDKFSTDPYSI

-151 SKIHRHIGKK
+151 SKIHRHIGEK
-161 HQNIQVVFELLRHI
+161 HKNIQIIFELLRHV

-190 VAYFDDLQTQSL
+190 VAYFDDLQTKSL

-212 SAGLAPLRSLNL
+212 SAGFAPLRSLNL

-236 CGNKPYELQYLRDN
+236 SGNKPYELQYLRDN
-250 EISLKM
+250 EVSLKM

-306 ASYVNFNSGALG
+306 ASYVNFNSGTLG

-329 VVVGEG
+329 VIVGEG

-351 NSTPISIGKNC
+351 NTTPISIGKNC

-371 ISLGDGCI
+371 ISLGDSCI
-379 VDAGATI
+379 VDAGTTI

-393 IDKDE
+393 INNEE
-398 ALKIAEINKNF
+398 AQKIKEVNANFEIQSN
-409 AIQDSGLYKGLILSG
+409 GLYKGLMLSG
-424 LHGIHFRMMTQDSC
+424 LNGVHFRFMTQNPC
-438 LVAFRSAR
+438 LIAFRSAR

>member
-1 MAPNHSSTQIIQ
+1 MSPSHSSISIIR
-13 TEEEFK
+13 TEAEFK
-19 QFVENFYQD
+19 QFVEAFYQD
-28 KKKPKSF
+28 KKQPKSF
-35 GICRAELSRIDTK
+35 GIARAELSRLDSK
-48 PDLKK
+48 
-53 VLSVNFPLINFEQN
+53 SVISINFPFLNFMQN

-75 TAAKLQTFDGN
+75 TAAKLQNTEDN

-96 VMRAFCLFYPFI
+96 VFRALCLFYPFI
-108 IKELESY
+108 EKELSSY
-115 EDTKQGEVVL
+115 DEKHAGENTL

-131 CEKFSTDPYSI
+131 CDKFSTDPYSI

-151 SKIHRHIGKK
+151 SKIHRHIGEK
-161 HQNIQVVFELLRHI
+161 HKNIQLIFELLRHV

-190 VAYFDDLQTQSL
+190 IAYFDDLQTQSL

-212 SAGLAPLRSLNL
+212 SAGFAPLRSLNL

-236 CGNKPYELQYLRDN
+236 SGNKPYELQYLRDN
-250 EISLKM
+250 EVSLKM

-306 ASYVNFNSGALG
+306 ASYVNFNSGTLG

-329 VVVGEG
+329 VIVGEG

-351 NSTPISIGKNC
+351 NTTPISIGKNC

-371 ISLGDGCI
+371 ISLGDSCI
-379 VDAGATI
+379 VDAGTTI

-393 IDKDE
+393 IDNEE
-398 ALKIAEINKNF
+398 ALKIKEVNVGFEIQSN
-409 AIQDSGLYKGLILSG
+409 GLYKGHMLSG
-424 LHGIHFRMMTQDSC
+424 LNGVHFRFMTQNPC
-438 LVAFRSAR
+438 LIAFRSAR

>member
-1 MAPNHSSTQIIQ
+1 MSTSHSLISIIR
-13 TEEEFK
+13 TEADFK
-19 QFVENFYQD
+19 QFVEAFYQD
-28 KKKPKSF
+28 KKQPKSF
-35 GICRAELSRIDTK
+35 GIARAEISRLDSK
-48 PDLKK
+48 
-53 VLSVNFPLINFEQN
+53 SVISINFPFLNFMQN

-75 TAAKLQTFDGN
+75 TAAKLQNFENN

-96 VMRAFCLFYPFI
+96 VFRALCLFYPFI
-108 IKELESY
+108 EKELSIYDE
-115 EDTKQGEVVL
+115 KHAGENTL

-131 CEKFSTDPYSI
+131 CDKFSTDPYSI

-151 SKIHRHIGKK
+151 SKIHRHIGEK
-161 HQNIQVVFELLRHI
+161 HKNIQIIFELLRHV

-190 VAYFDDLQTQSL
+190 VAYFDDLQTKSL

-212 SAGLAPLRSLNL
+212 SAGFAPLRSLNL

-236 CGNKPYELQYLRDN
+236 SGNKPYELQYLRDN
-250 EISLKM
+250 EVSLKM

-306 ASYVNFNSGALG
+306 ASYVNFNSGTLG

-329 VVVGEG
+329 VIVGEG

-351 NSTPISIGKNC
+351 NTTPISIGKNC

-371 ISLGDGCI
+371 ISLGDSCI
-379 VDAGATI
+379 VDAGTTI

-393 IDKDE
+393 IDNEE
-398 ALKIAEINKNF
+398 AQKIKEVNANFEIQSN
-409 AIQDSGLYKGLILSG
+409 GLYKGHMLSG
-424 LHGIHFRMMTQDSC
+424 LNGVHFRFMTQNPC
-438 LVAFRSAR
+438 LIAFRSAR

>member
-1 MAPNHSSTQIIQ
+1 MSPSHSSISIIR
-13 TEEEFK
+13 TEADFK
-19 QFVENFYQD
+19 QFVEAFYQD
-28 KKKPKSF
+28 KKQPKSF
-35 GICRAELSRIDTK
+35 GIARAEISRLDSK
-48 PDLKK
+48 
-53 VLSVNFPLINFEQN
+53 SVISINFPFLNFMQN

-75 TAAKLQTFDGN
+75 TAAKLQNFENN
-86 EVVVDIDAAF
+86 EVVIDIDAAF
-96 VMRAFCLFYPFI
+96 VFRALCLFYPFI
-108 IKELESY
+108 EKELSFYDE
-115 EDTKQGEVVL
+115 KHAGENTL

-131 CEKFSTDPYSI
+131 CDKFSTDPYSI

-151 SKIHRHIGKK
+151 SKIHRHIGEK
-161 HQNIQVVFELLRHI
+161 HKNIQIIFELLRHV

-190 VAYFDDLQTQSL
+190 VAYFDDLQTNSL

-212 SAGLAPLRSLNL
+212 SAGFAPLRSLNL

-236 CGNKPYELQYLRDN
+236 SGNKPYELQYLRNN
-250 EISLKM
+250 EVSLKM

-306 ASYVNFNSGALG
+306 ASYVNFNSGTLG

-329 VVVGEG
+329 VIVGEG

-351 NSTPISIGKNC
+351 NTTPISIGKNC

-371 ISLGDGCI
+371 ISLGDSCI
-379 VDAGATI
+379 VDAGTTI

-393 IDKDE
+393 IDNEE
-398 ALKIAEINKNF
+398 AQKIKEVNAGFEIQSN
-409 AIQDSGLYKGLILSG
+409 GLYKGLMLSG
-424 LHGIHFRMMTQDSC
+424 LNGVHFRFMTQNPC
-438 LVAFRSAR
+438 LIAFRSAR

>member
-1 MAPNHSSTQIIQ
+1 MIPSQSSISSIR
-13 TEEEFK
+13 TEAEFK
-19 QFVENFYQD
+19 QFVETFYQD
-28 KKKPKSF
+28 KIQPKSF
-35 GICRAELSRIDTK
+35 GIARAELSRLN
-48 PDLKK
+48 PQ
-53 VLSVNFPLINFEQN
+53 SVISINFPYLNFMQN

-75 TAAKLQTFDGN
+75 TAAKIQNFNGN

-96 VMRAFCLFYPFI
+96 VLRALCLFYPFI
-108 IKELESY
+108 EKELLSYGDEQEGES
-115 EDTKQGEVVL
+115 TL
-125 QKFKNL
+125 QRFRSL
-131 CEKFSTDPYSI
+131 CDKFSTDPYSI

-151 SKIHRHIGKK
+151 SKIHQHIGSRHK
-161 HQNIQVVFELLRHI
+161 NIQVIFELLRHI
-175 SDIYKGENEFYKFQL
+175 SDIYAGENEFCKFQFI
-190 VAYFDDLQTQSL
+190 AYFDDLPTQSL

-236 CGNKPYELQYLRDN
+236 SGNKPYELQYLRDN
-250 EISLKM
+250 EVSLKM

-329 VVVGEG
+329 VIVGEG

-351 NSTPISIGKNC
+351 NTTPISIGKNC

-371 ISLGDGCI
+371 ISLGDSCI
-379 VDAGATI
+379 VDAGTTI

-393 IDKDE
+393 IDSEE
-398 ALKIAEINKNF
+398 ALKIKEVNADFEIQSN
-409 AIQDSGLYKGLILSG
+409 GLYKGHMLSG
-424 LHGIHFRMMTQDSC
+424 LSGVHFRFMTQNPC
-438 LVAFRSAR
+438 LIAFRSAR